1 MSLARKAVDL
11 CNCRRREAA
20 AECLVEKQV
29 ELVSFAEDPVMVVAT
44 LRLDV
49 ALAGGVVERT
59 LTTEPALLAAHV
71 CKAGALFGVAEGEL
85 VSNGAGVASG
95 VGAADPDGT
104 TAFVALKKN
113 GIIRINDAKGREL
126 EHHKV
131 PYGGS
136 IVVRNGDQVKRG
148 QGTLGALVFDQKAAD
163 DLRTSIANLRAV
175 SDKINR
181 GEGTLGKLLG
191 DDSLLR
197 DAQAVMRK
205 AERALDGLDDSG
217 PITAV
222 GVVSRGLF

>member
-1 MSLARKAVDL
+1 MGRVRGAVNARALSLARKAVDL

-95 VGAADPDGT
+95 VGAADPNRQ
-104 TAFVALKKN
+104 ASLSLYVALTYIP
-113 GIIRINDAKGREL
+113 GGGLLRGFAMRSDPKGFSGGVSAPLTASARALRLSGLILAPTSRAGLLIFKTSVYSL
-126 EHHKV
+126 EH
-131 PYGGS
+131 
-136 IVVRNGDQVKRG
+136 
-148 QGTLGALVFDQKAAD
+148 
-163 DLRTSIANLRAV
+163 
-175 SDKINR
+175 
-181 GEGTLGKLLG
+181 
-191 DDSLLR
+191 
-197 DAQAVMRK
+197 
-205 AERALDGLDDSG
+205 
-217 PITAV
+217 
-222 GVVSRGLF
+222 